1 MKRQFRFTKRALDA
15 LPPCPE
21 NSKAKEIE
29 YSDLEVAGL
38 KVLCNRIGR
47 KSFLFRYVFDG
58 RKRSMKVGGYPETEI
73 TDARM
78 KVIEWR
84 ALLAKGID
92 PQEAIQ
98 QAERSRLTFQRFFD
112 DYLWQHWKST
122 KRSAKADRSRW
133 ENHVLPIFGTKLLT
147 WPRPSICNPFTTARR
162 RNSHPLRQTA
172 SWRRSSGRS
181 TWPSHGA
188 CCDRSRTRRTR

>member
-78 KVIEWR
+78 KVIER
-84 ALLAKGID
+84 MVTDIGYRDKFAAGVYSGKIEGLMIGLIVSFTLLG
-92 PQEAIQ
+92 
-98 QAERSRLTFQRFFD
+98 F
-112 DYLWQHWKST
+112 
-122 KRSAKADRSRW
+122 
-133 ENHVLPIFGTKLLT
+133 LLM
-147 WPRPSICNPFTTARR
+147 
-162 RNSHPLRQTA
+162 
-172 SWRRSSGRS
+172 G
-181 TWPSHGA
+181 
-188 CCDRSRTRRTR
+188 